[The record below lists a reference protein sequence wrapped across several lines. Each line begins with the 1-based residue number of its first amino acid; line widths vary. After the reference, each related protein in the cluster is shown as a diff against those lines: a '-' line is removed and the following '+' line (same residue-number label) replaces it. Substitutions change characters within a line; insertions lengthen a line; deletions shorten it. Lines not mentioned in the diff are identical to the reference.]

1 MDRQGDIVGKQFE
14 YLFKGCIIW
23 MIIPAG
29 QGNTSCD
36 SLQSR
41 FLAYLL
47 EFSHYWG
54 KGIRTLLGFGL
65 VQVRKQTEMPAMA
78 LKKPVKP

>member
-1 MDRQGDIVGKQFE
+1 
-14 YLFKGCIIW
+14 
-23 MIIPAG
+23 
-29 QGNTSCD
+29 
-36 SLQSR
+36 LQSR